1 VNRATTPLAEL
12 NEMNGYY
19 SIDHG
24 GYGDLKALLRVSEA
38 GSVFERASFEGWVVD
53 ATLVGHWLDP
63 GSDFVEPVDRATA
76 ERLAARF
83 GLELG

>member
-1 VNRATTPLAEL
+1 LAEL

-19 SIDHG
+19 SIDRG
-24 GYGDLKALLRVSEA
+24 GAGELCALLRVSD
-38 GSVFERASFEGWVVD
+38 GGTTLERASADGWILD
-53 ATLVGHWLDP
+53 ASLVRYWWNP
-63 GSDFVEPVDRATA
+63 GSDFVEPVDRTTA